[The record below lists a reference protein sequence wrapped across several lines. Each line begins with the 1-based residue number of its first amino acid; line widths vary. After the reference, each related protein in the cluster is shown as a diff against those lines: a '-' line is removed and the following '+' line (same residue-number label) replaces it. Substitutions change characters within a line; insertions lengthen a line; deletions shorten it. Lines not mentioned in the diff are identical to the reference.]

1 MWAPNRESMGIRPP
15 SDGCAVN
22 GAPHGTATIA
32 LVSALEHIGSGKVR
46 EIYRVDADHLLIVA
60 SDRISAF
67 DVVLG
72 EDIPHK
78 GQVLTGV
85 SLHWFDLLDT
95 PHHLVSSDT
104 STMEFLSPAQQA
116 AYAGRAMYVRAAQV
130 IPMECVIRGYLYGSS
145 WKEYAS
151 GGGPTTEHLPQGLEM
166 ASKLAEPIF
175 TPATKAES
183 GHDENLNEADARA
196 FVGDDLYEE
205 LKTRSLDIYNRGAE
219 YAASKGIILADTK
232 FEFGMVDGEIIL
244 IDEVLT
250 PDSSRYWPADAWAPG
265 ATMPSFDKQPVRDWL
280 ETQDGW
286 DKTPPAPTMPDSVVE
301 ATSARYIE
309 AYERL
314 TSRPFTDY
322 LTAMGTA

>member
-1 MWAPNRESMGIRPP
+1 VTS
-15 SDGCAVN
+15 
-22 GAPHGTATIA
+22 
-32 LVSALEHIGSGKVR
+32 LEHIGSGKVR
-46 EIYRVDADHLLIVA
+46 EIFRVDEGHLLIVA
-60 SDRISAF
+60 TDRISAF

-95 PHHLVSSDT
+95 PHHLVSADT
-104 STMEFLSPAQQA
+104 REMAFLTQDQQNT
-116 AYAGRAMYVRAAQV
+116 YAGRAMYVRAADV

-145 WKEYAS
+145 WKEYAA
-151 GGGPTTEHLPQGLEM
+151 GGGPTTEHLPDGLKM
-166 ASKLAEPIF
+166 ASKLPEPIF

-183 GHDENLNEADARA
+183 GHDENLTEADARA
-196 FVGDDLYEE
+196 FVGNDMYEE
-205 LKTRSLDIYNRGAE
+205 LRARSFDIYTRGSE
-219 YAASKGIILADTK
+219 YAATKGIILADTK
-232 FEFGMVDGEIIL
+232 FEFGTVDGEIIL

-286 DKTPPAPTMPDSVVE
+286 DKTPPAPAMPNPVVD
-301 ATSARYIE
+301 ATSKRYIE

-314 TSRPFTDY
+314 TGTDFDAY
-322 LTAMGTA
+322 LDRVGASS

>member
-1 MWAPNRESMGIRPP
+1 VAQ
-15 SDGCAVN
+15 
-22 GAPHGTATIA
+22 
-32 LVSALEHIGSGKVR
+32 LEHLGSGKVR
-46 EIYRVDADHLLIVA
+46 EIFRVDAEHLLIVA
-60 SDRISAF
+60 TDRISAF

-85 SLHWFDLLDT
+85 SLHWFDILDT

-104 STMEFLSPAQQA
+104 SSMDFLSADERL
-116 AYAGRAMYVRAAQV
+116 AYAGRAMLVRAAKV

-151 GGGPTTEHLPQGLEM
+151 GGGPTTEHLPDGLRM

-175 TPATKAES
+175 TPATKAED
-183 GHDENLNEADARA
+183 GHDENLTEADARE
-196 FVGDDLYEE
+196 FVGNDLYED
-205 LKTRSLDIYNRGAE
+205 LKARSLEIYNTGAE
-219 YAASKGIILADTK
+219 YAAERGIILADTK
-232 FEFGMVDGEIIL
+232 FEFGFIDGEVTL

-250 PDSSRYWPADAWAPG
+250 PDSSRYWPADAWAEG

-280 ETQDGW
+280 ELQDGW
-286 DKTPPAPTMPDSVVE
+286 DKTPPAPSMPNAVITQ
-301 ATSARYIE
+301 TSDRYID

-314 TSRPFTDY
+314 TGTDFSDY
-322 LTAMGTA
+322 LNLMGAK

>member
-1 MWAPNRESMGIRPP
+1 MFR
-15 SDGCAVN
+15 V
-22 GAPHGTATIA
+22 GATLSVVT
-32 LVSALEHIGSGKVR
+32 ALEHIGSGKVR
-46 EIYRVDADHLLIVA
+46 EIFRVDEQHLVIVA

-95 PHHLVSSDT
+95 PHHLVSADT
-104 STMEFLSPAQQA
+104 STMDFLTAEQRAS
-116 AYAGRAMYVRAAQV
+116 YAGRAMYVRAAEV
-130 IPMECVIRGYLYGSS
+130 VPMECVIRGYLYGSS
-145 WKEYAS
+145 WKEYES
-151 GGGPTTEHLPQGLEM
+151 GGGPTTEHLPPGLEM
-166 ASKLAEPIF
+166 ASKLPEPIF

-196 FVGDDLYEE
+196 FVGNDLYEE
-205 LKTRSLDIYNRGAE
+205 LKTRSLDIYNRGAD

-232 FEFGMVDGEIIL
+232 FEFGLVDGEIIL

-286 DKTPPAPTMPDSVVE
+286 DKTPPAPPMPDSVVD
-301 ATSARYIE
+301 ATSRRYIE

-314 TSRPFTDY
+314 TETSFDDY
-322 LTAMGTA
+322 LSSMGAS